1 MSGNKPTQSA
11 LTSEVFKKLML
22 EKSKTFCMY
31 PWIHLHTTPA
41 SVAAPCCISASCA
54 THTGVGDPREL
65 SLMDLVN
72 SKQMSQLR
80 LDMLTGTPNKECTG
94 CYKHEEQG
102 ITSARQFANKEFA
115 HSFDEV
121 MPYTDVLT
129 GELSEF
135 QMRYFDIR
143 FSNICNFKCRT
154 CGSGFSS
161 QWEHEDL
168 KSGVHYAREIPKNNS
183 KAFLQDVIDQV
194 DYMEV
199 AYFAG
204 GEPLITEEH
213 YILLEE
219 MIRRKRTNIKLR
231 YNTNLSN
238 FKFKNKDLLGLW
250 KNFEHNIQIYASVDH
265 YGKRAEY
272 IRHGT
277 DWGVVESNF
286 LAAREKPF
294 IDLQINTV
302 LSVFNY
308 LTIYEFYEYLI
319 QKKMYTARSNVYS
332 LYAMSTP
339 DFLTCHILPENLK
352 MRGKESVDK
361 TIALMKSYAFSPAKV
376 EQLQK
381 TTQWVF
387 SKNTFEHHKEKF
399 RNEVARLDAIRGE
412 NFIEVFPE
420 LESLM
425 REPRPRRGKMLP
437 V

>member
-1 MSGNKPTQSA
+1 MSGNEPFKPIINNNI
-11 LTSEVFKKLML
+11 FKKLML

-31 PWIHLHTTPA
+31 PWVHLHTTPA

-54 THTGVGDPREL
+54 TQTGVGDPREL
-65 SLMDLVN
+65 SLMELVN
-72 SKQMSQLR
+72 SEKMSQLR
-80 LDMLTGTPNKECTG
+80 LDMIMGKLNRECAG

-102 ITSARQFANKEFA
+102 ITSARQFANKEFGHA
-115 HSFDEV
+115 FDEA
-121 MPYTDVLT
+121 MQYTDVDT
-129 GELSEF
+129 GDLSKF
-135 QMRYFDIR
+135 KMKYYDIR

-161 QWEHEDL
+161 QWENEDF

-183 KAFLQDVIDQV
+183 KEFLQDIINQIDN
-194 DYMEV
+194 MEV

-219 MIRRKRTNIKLR
+219 MIKRKRTNISLR

-250 KNFEHNIQIYASVDH
+250 KHFTNKIQIYASIDH

-277 DWGVVESNF
+277 DWGVIETNF
-286 LAAREKPF
+286 IKAREQSF

-319 QKKMYTARSNVYS
+319 QKGMYTPNSKTYS

-339 DFLTCHILPENLK
+339 DYLTCHILPENLK
-352 MRGKESVDK
+352 VRGKQSADK
-361 TIALMKSYAFSPAKV
+361 TVTLLKNSGFSDGKIAEIK
-376 EQLQK
+376 Q

-387 SKNTFEHHKEKF
+387 SKSTYEQHINKFKE
-399 RNEVARLDAIRGE
+399 EIARLDSIRNE
-412 NFIEVFPE
+412 NFVETFPE
-420 LESLM
+420 LESLV
-425 REPRPRRGKMLP
+425 RQPRPKRGQMFP

>member
-1 MSGNKPTQSA
+1 
-11 LTSEVFKKLML
+11 
-22 EKSKTFCMY
+22 
-31 PWIHLHTTPA
+31 
-41 SVAAPCCISASCA
+41 
-54 THTGVGDPREL
+54 
-65 SLMDLVN
+65 
-72 SKQMSQLR
+72 
-80 LDMLTGTPNKECTG
+80 
-94 CYKHEEQG
+94 
-102 ITSARQFANKEFA
+102 
-115 HSFDEV
+115 
-121 MPYTDVLT
+121 
-129 GELSEF
+129 
-135 QMRYFDIR
+135 
-143 FSNICNFKCRT
+143 
-154 CGSGFSS
+154 
-161 QWEHEDL
+161 
-168 KSGVHYAREIPKNNS
+168 
-183 KAFLQDVIDQV
+183 
-194 DYMEV
+194 MEV

-277 DWGVVESNF
+277 DWGIVESNF